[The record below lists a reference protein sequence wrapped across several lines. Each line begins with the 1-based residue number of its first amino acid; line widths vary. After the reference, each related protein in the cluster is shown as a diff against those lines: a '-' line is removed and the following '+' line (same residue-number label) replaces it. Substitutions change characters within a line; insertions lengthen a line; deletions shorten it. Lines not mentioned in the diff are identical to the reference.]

1 MAALSSRHAA
11 FGAAL
16 RALRTERGLSQ
27 EALGELAGI
36 SGNYVGDTE
45 RGERNVSLRILWGLA
60 DALGV
65 APHEILRLTDDQ
77 TLRAST
83 VPSSVRR

>member
-1 MAALSSRHAA
+1 MSALSPRHAA

-16 RALRTERGLSQ
+16 RMLRTERGLSQ

-45 RGERNVSLRILWGLA
+45 RGERNVSLRIIWDLA
-60 DALGV
+60 DALGLP
-65 APHEILRLTDDQ
+65 AHEVLRLTEAP
-77 TLRAST
+77 AS
-83 VPSSVRR
+83 SGGFS